1 MNIYIYVCVCLYLIY
16 IYIYIGEYIYIYVC
30 VFVFNIYKGAINIV
44 IYIRLAAS
52 RTLIG
57 RPRPWA
63 SIYISVNVYI
73 MSCESH
79 NTYICISDYSL

>member
-1 MNIYIYVCVCLYLIY
+1 MCVCLYLVY
-16 IYIYIGEYIYIYVC
+16 IRGRLILLY
-30 VFVFNIYKGAINIV
+30 